1 MHKNWSQERLGNKAI
16 TLHQV
21 HKSMSQFGLNRGNTE
36 SQLHIHWVMN
46 LVLIHISSLPLEEY
60 QATNVTLLLVRTLL
74 DLYSGSTVT

>member
-1 MHKNWSQERLGNKAI
+1 
-16 TLHQV
+16 
-21 HKSMSQFGLNRGNTE
+21 MSQSGLNRGNTE